1 MDRHCALGWACPKTP
16 WGFLSPWPYPGDIVK
31 ELQIVEETLADVRK
45 IKDMANKVI
54 SEASDLEQHLSARRE
69 LLSDECI
76 NESCITSDDTA
87 SIRTPEAGSRN
98 AHEIRPP
105 RESEITAYLNVED
118 ANTDIQSSRFANSA
132 PPKHDVA
139 LVLPTKGVQVDLSEE
154 HPNGSNTQSL
164 QTSLMDRGSTP
175 LGRTDRSNPAVNA
188 SPRGTSIANI
198 IKTPDTESITS
209 KNERRYMPVLFHR
222 LATAINDQQ
231 NERIIRW
238 SEDGNTVVIV
248 NEQELTTKLL
258 PAFNI
263 TNYFSFTQQLEK
275 LGFRRVEQGYEH
287 SISDAKSPKVRS
299 TQFEGTTERLCRH
312 LLRIIKRSGP
322 QTSQI
327 YGRLAL
333 SQCRK
338 CWRATTVYGL
348 PQATYSLR
356 AQDMV
361 PRAVLFLVES
371 TIGWSNEEEN
381 QRLRMRTEQFS
392 D

>member
-1 MDRHCALGWACPKTP
+1 MYVTACPNRAVGMIDLNSTQRYIYRKHHQDSRH
-16 WGFLSPWPYPGDIVK
+16 GINHIEKREEIYACSLSQACYVG
-31 ELQIVEETLADVRK
+31 Q
-45 IKDMANKVI
+45 
-54 SEASDLEQHLSARRE
+54 ARMRP
-69 LLSDECI
+69 CP
-76 NESCITSDDTA
+76 SCIFID
-87 SIRTPEAGSRN
+87 
-98 AHEIRPP
+98 
-105 RESEITAYLNVED
+105 
-118 ANTDIQSSRFANSA
+118 RF
-132 PPKHDVA
+132 
-139 LVLPTKGVQVDLSEE
+139 
-154 HPNGSNTQSL
+154 
-164 QTSLMDRGSTP
+164 R
-175 LGRTDRSNPAVNA
+175 
-188 SPRGTSIANI
+188 
-198 IKTPDTESITS
+198 
-209 KNERRYMPVLFHR
+209 
-222 LATAINDQQ
+222 AINDQQ